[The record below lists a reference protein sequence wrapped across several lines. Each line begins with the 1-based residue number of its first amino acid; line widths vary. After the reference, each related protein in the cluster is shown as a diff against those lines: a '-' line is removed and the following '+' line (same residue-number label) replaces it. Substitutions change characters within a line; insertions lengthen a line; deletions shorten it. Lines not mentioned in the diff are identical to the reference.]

1 MIIFPIPSMCLGRKG
16 GVADKYVVL
25 GSPIAAPPAI
35 LQYLNFSTDV
45 VVRQGNPVYLKRGI
59 ATSFQPFTKFLD
71 SEIANFYRSN
81 NFLSSGM
88 SVWHPAPNVIN

>member
-1 MIIFPIPSMCLGRKG
+1 MIIFPIPSICLGRKG
-16 GVADKYVVL
+16 GVADKCAVL

-45 VVRQGNPVYLKRGI
+45 VVRQGNAVSCIFEMWHSNKLPAIY
-59 ATSFQPFTKFLD
+59 TKFLD
-71 SEIANFYRSN
+71 SQIAKTLQESN

-88 SVWHPAPNVIN
+88 S